1 MSSKIS
7 LATVGAALAFSSIGC
22 AGHFV
27 SQEEYDRAIVQ
38 TRELNEALLKENADL
53 RLKGAE
59 YDRLKAENELNGDA
73 SKFYSELADSLKKA
87 LKDMGVEDK
96 GGEIFVNKS
105 RGSVEFSTGL
115 LFDLGSWTIS
125 ARGKQ
130 ALKAFAEANRGNVVK
145 IVGHADKK
153 PIVREATKKA
163 LDTDTNM
170 ELSARRAIA
179 VMGELL
185 KDGLRESQVGS
196 VEGHGTEAT
205 EHNGVARC
213 VEIFV
218 VKGAAVAPTSAPART
233 TKTTKK

>member
-7 LATVGAALAFSSIGC
+7 LAIVGVAVALSSIGC
-22 AGHFV
+22 AGHYV
-27 SQEEYDRAIVQ
+27 TQEEYDRAIVQ
-38 TRELNEALLKENADL
+38 TRELNDALLKENAEL

-59 YDRLKAENELNGDA
+59 YDRLKAESELNGDA
-73 SKFYSELADSLKKA
+73 SKFYAELADSLKKA
-87 LKDMGVEDK
+87 LAGMGIEDK
-96 GGEIFVNKS
+96 GEVFVNRKT
-105 RGSVEFSTGL
+105 GAVEFSTGL

-130 ALKAFAEANRGNVVK
+130 ALKAFADANRGNVVK

-163 LDTDTNM
+163 LETDTNM

-185 KDGLRESQVGS
+185 KAGMRETQFGS

-205 EHNGVARC
+205 EHNGIARC

-218 VKGAAVAPTSAPART
+218 VKGASVAPTSAPARS